1 MKMGTA
7 RTLLAADIGG
17 TRARFRH
24 AGGVLELGT
33 RDYPH
38 IEALLAAVFGR
49 LYIGPGADVVLAV
62 AGPAQGGRARLTNL
76 DWECDGAALRRRF
89 GFNRLVLMNDLEAAA
104 HTLAEQP
111 PADAAVLHAGAAA
124 GRQAV
129 VSVSTGLGVAYWSR
143 SGGMLHVEAAE
154 AGHTG
159 FAPGEAWEAEFLRA
173 LEAQHPGRVSWERV
187 LSGAGLAALDAHLR
201 QEPAAS
207 PAEVV
212 QRARTGDEA
221 AVAAVWRYS
230 RLLGVFAGDLV
241 LAAPAP
247 GGVWLMGGVLAGLGA
262 LFDTPAFLQGF
273 TAKGRL
279 SPQLAQVPVRRTAD
293 DHLGLTGAWLT
304 AEALAPA

>member
-24 AGGVLELGT
+24 AGGVLEFTT
-33 RDYPH
+33 RDHPH
-38 IEALLAAVFGR
+38 IEALLAAVFAR
-49 LYIGPGADVVLAV
+49 LHIGAGADVVLAV
-62 AGPAQGGRARLTNL
+62 AGPAQGEHARLTNL

-89 GFNRLVLMNDLEAAA
+89 RLNRLVFMNDLEAAA
-104 HTLAEQP
+104 RTLAERP
-111 PADAAVLHAGAAA
+111 PADVTVLHAGAAA

-143 SGGMLHVEAAE
+143 SGGVLHVEAAE
-154 AGHTG
+154 AGHAG

-173 LEAQHPGRVSWERV
+173 LEDQHTGRVSWERV
-187 LSGAGLAALDAHLR
+187 LSGTGLAALDAHLR
-201 QEPAAS
+201 QERAVS

-212 QRARTGDEA
+212 QRAARGDET

-247 GGVWLMGGVLAGLGA
+247 GGVWLMGGVLAGLGT